1 MDKILKCRG
10 IRTLNEKEQESFERL
25 INEEDIRHIENIEKI
40 CRPYGFLSLKV
51 LYELSKSQME
61 AIEEAARKTGIEHL
75 LKE

>member
-40 CRPYGFLSLKV
+40 CRTYGFLSLKV
-51 LYELSKSQME
+51 LYKLSKSQME